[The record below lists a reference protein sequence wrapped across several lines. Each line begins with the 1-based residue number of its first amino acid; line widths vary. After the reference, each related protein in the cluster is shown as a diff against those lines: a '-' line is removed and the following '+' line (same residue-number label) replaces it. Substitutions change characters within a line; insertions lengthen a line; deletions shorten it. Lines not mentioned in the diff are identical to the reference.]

1 MLESRDLQ
9 LVAAL
14 ARGRSMRKAADQ
26 LGVHQSTVFRRLE
39 QLEGDLGVRLFERL
53 RDGYLPTPAGDEL
66 FALARRT
73 EEELLHMESRIRG
86 RDMRPSGLVRVTTTD
101 TILATVL
108 GPVLAAFRAQHPEV
122 DLEIAVSNQP
132 FDLMRRD
139 ADVAIRPTAE
149 PPQNVVGR
157 RLAAL
162 DFAGYGAV
170 DSTDDVSLGSAW
182 IGFDASLAHI
192 RPAQWLALLPGG
204 PPPVRVNS
212 LLGAYH
218 LARAGLGCALLPN
231 YLGDP
236 DRALRRVAGPFP
248 EMASAL
254 WLLTH
259 PDLRRVARVK
269 VFMDFV
275 TAAVQVDMARFEAI
289 DRKSGEGREHAAP
302 RSRARKLRA
311 PRVSA

>member
-1 MLESRDLQ
+1 
-9 LVAAL
+9 
-14 ARGRSMRKAADQ
+14 MRKAADQ

-73 EEELLHMESRIRG
+73 EDELLQMESRLQG

-101 TILATVL
+101 TLLAAVL
-108 GPVLAAFRAQHPEV
+108 GPVLVGFRAQHPEV
-122 DLEIAVSNQP
+122 ELEIAVSNQP

-139 ADVAIRPTAE
+139 ADVAIRPTST

-157 RLAAL
+157 RLVPLA
-162 DFAGYGAV
+162 FAGYAAV
-170 DSTDDVSLGSAW
+170 GSAPDVSRGSAW

-192 RPAQWLALLPGG
+192 APAQWLARLPDG
-204 PPPVRVNS
+204 PPAVRVNS
-212 LLGAYH
+212 LLGAYQ
-218 LARAGLGCALLPN
+218 LARAGLGCALIPC
-231 YLGDP
+231 YLGDEDP
-236 DRALRRVAGPFP
+236 RLFRAAEPFP
-248 EMASAL
+248 EMESAI

-275 TAAVQVDMARFEAI
+275 AAALQSDVPRLEGGLRSVGAAAAAGGRPRRMA
-289 DRKSGEGREHAAP
+289 G
-302 RSRARKLRA
+302 
-311 PRVSA
+311 

>member
-14 ARGRSMRKAADQ
+14 ARGRSMRKAAEQ

-66 FALARRT
+66 FGLARRT
-73 EEELLHMESRIRG
+73 EDELLQMESRLQG

-101 TILATVL
+101 TLLAAVL
-108 GPVLAAFRAQHPEV
+108 GPILAGFRAQHPEV
-122 DLEIAVSNQP
+122 ELEIAVSNQP

-139 ADVAIRPTAE
+139 ADVAIRPTPT

-157 RLAAL
+157 RLVPLGFGGYAAVGTTF
-162 DFAGYGAV
+162 DA
-170 DSTDDVSLGSAW
+170 SRGSAW

-192 RPAQWLALLPGG
+192 APAQWLARLPDG
-204 PPPVRVNS
+204 PPAVRVNS

-218 LARAGLGCALLPN
+218 LARAGLGCALIPN
-231 YLGDP
+231 YLGDEDP
-236 DRALRRVAGPFP
+236 GLFRVAGPFP
-248 EMASAL
+248 EMASAI

-275 TAAVQVDMARFEAI
+275 AAAVQSDGRRLEG
-289 DRKSGEGREHAAP
+289 SGRADGAAP
-302 RSRARKLRA
+302 PPTSRPRRKTG
-311 PRVSA
+311 